1 MKKILPYILV
11 FSLAFFATPVIGNLV
26 IKKANDQANT
36 LAKNFYLNTSNLA
49 DGFYQGKF
57 KIFKLITLSH
67 VEFTIKNHTVENLE
81 FKRMFYMPGYL
92 SKKDIEENLKNA
104 QNLAL
109 DALTGATRPSNFA
122 KAAIIDAIEN
132 QNSK

>member
-11 FSLAFFATPVIGNLV
+11 FFLAFFATPVIGNWI
-26 IKKANDQANT
+26 IKKAYEE
-36 LAKNFYLNTSNLA
+36 AKNLTGNFHPNTAQLP
-49 DGFYQGKF
+49 DGYYQGKF
-57 KIFKLITLSH
+57 KALKLITLSH
-67 VEFTIKNHTVENLE
+67 VEFTIKNKKIESLK

-92 SKKDIEENLKNA
+92 SKKDIEENLKNT

-109 DALTGATRPSNFA
+109 DAITGATRTSNFA
-122 KAAIIDAIEN
+122 KAAIKDAIEN